1 MLIIYAI
8 ELVPLSVGIGLHLFH
23 DIGYILCYSFLCP
36 FLLLFE
42 VWVKILIICKI
53 IKYKYNDSTYNIK
66 VNIGKE
72 EKLIIDG
79 KTQRSKNKIKLSDK
93 RKTYEVSLYIKE
105 KAND

>member
-8 ELVPLSVGIGLHLFH
+8 ELVTLSVGIGLHLFH

-53 IKYKYNDSTYNIK
+53 IKYKDVKQVFCMIFFRLWIWAAKGSATST
-66 VNIGKE
+66 
-72 EKLIIDG
+72 
-79 KTQRSKNKIKLSDK
+79 
-93 RKTYEVSLYIKE
+93 RKSIENPDNNPITISQLR
-105 KAND
+105 NQ

>member
-53 IKYKYNDSTYNIK
+53 IKYKDVKQVFCMIFFLGCGFGQQK
-66 VNIGKE
+66 VVPQA
-72 EKLIIDG
+72 L
-79 KTQRSKNKIKLSDK
+79 
-93 RKTYEVSLYIKE
+93 
-105 KAND
+105 ANP